1 MDTTVYS
8 NDRRVE
14 VVQKEGQNGTSKR
27 NNKRANSD
35 WILHIHQAHPS
46 DSGIYECQ
54 INTEPKKSKAYHLQ
68 IVGKYSLY
76 TLYWHFLGSK
86 ICKSTKH
93 FCTIL
98 PHFLYI
104 FNLMDGHIEFRFVP
118 VYFHIYL
125 PYFFFYLFPELDPVF
140 SWFVKHNKK
149 SLRGWLCKDS
159 IAKKR
164 RDRL

>member
-54 INTEPKKSKAYHLQ
+54 INTEPKKSKAYHLH

-98 PHFLYI
+98 PHFMYI

-118 VYFHIYL
+118 VYFHIPSCL
-125 PYFFFYLFPELDPVF
+125 LFSASRIFKRELKLLALLHLCIFFCC
-140 SWFVKHNKK
+140 SC
-149 SLRGWLCKDS
+149 SA
-159 IAKKR
+159 I
-164 RDRL
+164 